1 MKKLLL
7 LVSIS
12 LIGCD
17 SMKSDIELVKAYPLE
32 YNYIYNSCV
41 KSFIGG
47 YGKNAYDYNDQITS
61 EAQKSADNYCVK
73 KSITALRKH
82 LKTN

>member
-7 LVSIS
+7 LISIGLFS
-12 LIGCD
+12 CD
-17 SMKSDIELVKAYPLE
+17 SMKSDIEIVKAYPYE
-32 YNYIYNSCV
+32 YNSIFNSCV

-61 EAQKSADNYCVK
+61 EAQESADKYCVE
-73 KSITALRKH
+73 KSITALRKY
-82 LKTN
+82 LKNN